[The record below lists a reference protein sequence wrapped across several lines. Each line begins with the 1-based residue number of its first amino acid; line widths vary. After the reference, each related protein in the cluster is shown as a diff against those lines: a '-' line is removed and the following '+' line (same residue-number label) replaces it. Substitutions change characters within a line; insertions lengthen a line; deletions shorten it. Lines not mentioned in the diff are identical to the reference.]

1 MNLPANELQERINLF
16 MARKT
21 ATKALKFIN
30 TRKASNWDAY
40 EITGDL

>member
-1 MNLPANELQERINLF
+1 MNDINLEERIELF

-30 TRKASNWDAY
+30 TKKIANTMQY
-40 EITGDL
+40 ELQGDL

>member
-1 MNLPANELQERINLF
+1 MPTTTNLQERIELF

-30 TRKASNWDAY
+30 TKKISNWSQY
-40 EITGDL
+40 ELHGEL